1 MANESIP
8 QSHYN
13 PDEEMDIFMNWANEL
28 CKQDKEFADTL
39 VSGLVAAEFP
49 EPVPKAETL

>member
-1 MANESIP
+1 MAAEGYA
-8 QSHYN
+8 QSRYN

-28 CKQDKEFADTL
+28 CNQDKAFADTL